1 VDPDL
6 CRSSNPPPEPYSP
19 AVAKSR
25 VVPRGKTGPPA
36 RTGDGGPFFRR
47 FAPLWPPLRCGGA
60 RCGASRWV
68 LPAADPG
75 AQRPNP
81 APPVPDLLA
90 RGPRP
95 SPPTPLPSLLHG
107 RSVRG
112 RLPVPSSAMSR
123 LTAATRQ
130 WLQAAPRRKAPRGQH
145 RWYSLRWLCCSDCAV
160 VDAGHRSSSLS
171 VLHSV
176 CTVVVQINLLAVKG
190 G

>member
-25 VVPRGKTGPPA
+25 VVPRVKTGS
-36 RTGDGGPFFRR
+36 
-47 FAPLWPPLRCGGA
+47 PPLGQATAGLFSPVCASVATHAVRRRPMWCEPVGAAGG
-60 RCGASRWV
+60 RS
-68 LPAADPG
+68 G

-107 RSVRG
+107 RSMRG

-160 VDAGHRSSSLS
+160 VDAGRRSSSLS

-176 CTVVVQINLLAVKG
+176 CTVVAQINLLAVKG